1 MENSMQIMQQEVETL
16 IRLMGFEDFS
26 VTCSDESRRLSVFI
40 NDAPFLGRHLPQ
52 FVLDL
57 DFLVKSISRKKGLDV
72 CFVDVNNYR
81 KEREDLII
89 KLAKAAAKKSSTTHE
104 AVPLPPMNAFERRIV
119 HSELS
124 MHPDIKTESEGEG
137 KSRHIVIKP
146 LE

>member
-1 MENSMQIMQQEVETL
+1 MEHTMEAMQKELETI
-16 IRLMGFEDFS
+16 IRLMGFSDFS
-26 VTCSDESRRLSVFI
+26 VTCADESRRLSVFI
-40 NDAPFLGRHLPQ
+40 NDAPFLHRYLPQ

-57 DFLVKSISRKKGLDV
+57 DFLVKSIARQKGYDV

-89 KLAKAAAKKSSTTHE
+89 KLAKAAAKKASTT
-104 AVPLPPMNAFERRIV
+104 VQPVGLPPMNAFERRIV

-137 KSRHIVIKP
+137 KTRHIVIKP